1 MMGFY
6 PFRISLFSEIDTP
19 NLCKKLVCT
28 SKFETSEMISNTC
41 SCFVVYTQDGSIRQN
56 TVPSSNQLD
65 RKAVQLSE
73 NNNAKTQTIYYTVVP
88 NKLGIKTNKGKPIP
102 IRQVPLLEIRVNF
115 HIRLQRQ
122 SSWNSDHT

>member
-6 PFRISLFSEIDTP
+6 PFRISLLSENDTP

-28 SKFETSEMISNTC
+28 SNFETSEMISNTC
-41 SCFVVYTQDGSIRQN
+41 SYFVVYTQDGSIRQN

-73 NNNAKTQTIYYTVVP
+73 NNNAKTQTMYYTVVP

-102 IRQVPLLEIRVNF
+102 IRQVPLLEIRVN
-115 HIRLQRQ
+115 
-122 SSWNSDHT
+122 SSYKITKTIQLEFRRS